1 MATIGA
7 FTSLYGSGRPY
18 LNRGVHL
25 GVVAVCFALAV
36 ALGDWAAE
44 VPWAGVLTVSVIAMA
59 AVLVC
64 NALAV
69 GPPGAYMFV
78 LACATGTG
86 VASEH
91 LAPWRIG
98 LLVLA
103 GGGFAWLVHMFG
115 ALINVR
121 GPEKSAVVSAAEEV
135 ARFAAAV
142 GTSSEAP
149 ARHSAA
155 SALHQS
161 WNVLVTFQPVHPRPS
176 STVHALRALNHELH
190 VVFAEVMTA
199 AENHESPPHD
209 AEQRAHAVGLLADSP
224 ANSDQAP
231 DIDEMPLGRPAPFEL
246 LRQAVTPGSPTLS
259 VVARAGV
266 AVCVAGF
273 IASTLGID
281 HAYWAMSAAVL
292 IVHQGFD
299 WIRTLQRGVERLLG
313 TWIGLVLAGALLALH
328 PQGLWLVATIA
339 LLQFTVEL
347 VVVRNY
353 AIAVVFITPLALT
366 MSSGGHPVDDID
378 ELLLARGIDTLIGCV
393 VALAVY
399 LLIGRRHNAA
409 RAA

>member
-1 MATIGA
+1 MTAAEPPDDSALGRPPHPPSPVRNPIRQMFMVNDVQNRWPFALRAAACMAVPALIGWLAGDLASGLMATIGA

-176 STVHALRALNHELH
+176 STLHSLRALNHELH

-224 ANSDQAP
+224 DNSDQAP

-281 HAYWAMSAAVL
+281 HAYWAMSAA
-292 IVHQGFD
+292 
-299 WIRTLQRGVERLLG
+299 GVDSAPG
-313 TWIGLVLAGALLALH
+313 V
-328 PQGLWLVATIA
+328 
-339 LLQFTVEL
+339 
-347 VVVRNY
+347 
-353 AIAVVFITPLALT
+353 
-366 MSSGGHPVDDID
+366 
-378 ELLLARGIDTLIGCV
+378 
-393 VALAVY
+393 
-399 LLIGRRHNAA
+399 
-409 RAA
+409 